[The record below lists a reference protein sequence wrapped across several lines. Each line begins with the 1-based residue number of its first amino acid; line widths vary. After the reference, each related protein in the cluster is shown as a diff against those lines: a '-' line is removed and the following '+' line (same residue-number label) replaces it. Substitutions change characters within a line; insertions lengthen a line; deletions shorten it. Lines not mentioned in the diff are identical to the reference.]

1 MSELHCLF
9 CGVVVRGRRE
19 HVLPSW
25 FLKRHNGQGPFT
37 TEVDGL
43 PVAYASGVVER
54 DHLARLMLPVCGKRE
69 EQAGGQDCNG
79 WLNTVFE
86 QPAKVRVRTALDA
99 LEPIH
104 GPAARA
110 FVRWAV
116 KTLLLA
122 AHPDAVNSAPPERDR
137 SAWEFPDDWLPGLR
151 TTRELPADLS
161 LWLGI
166 IDPSADEEPRV
177 PDEQLL
183 LPRIHH
189 PHAAGGPGQATNF
202 GFGLPDGR
210 MAQFQLLSHPLM
222 DIDHPAEEAGLVM
235 KLWPQTPD
243 RLDISVLPVLS
254 REDGRRIART
264 FVRGGPLIGL
274 MPGQTR
280 LLEGLLSRR
289 IRIQRVPAPSQGR
302 A

>member
-9 CGVVVRGRRE
+9 CGVAVRGRRE

-37 TEVDGL
+37 TEVNGE

-54 DHLARLMLPVCGKRE
+54 DHLARLMLPVCGKGE
-69 EQAGGQDCNG
+69 EPAGGRDCNG
-79 WLNTVFE
+79 WLNTAFE
-86 QPAKVRVRTALDA
+86 QPAKIPVRATLDD
-99 LEPIH
+99 LKPID
-104 GPAARA
+104 GPAVRA

-122 AHPDAVNSAPPERDR
+122 SHPDAERSEPPQRDR

-151 TTRELPADLS
+151 TTGDLPADLS

-166 IDPSADEEPRV
+166 IDPSADEESRA
-177 PDEQLL
+177 PDEQFL

-189 PHAAGGPGQATNF
+189 PHAAGGPGQATNL

-210 MAQFQLLSHPLM
+210 MAQFQLLSHPVM
-222 DIDHPAEEAGLVM
+222 EIGHPADEAGLVVQ
-235 KLWPQTPD
+235 LWPLPPN
-243 RLDISVLPVLS
+243 RLDINALPILS
-254 REDGRRIART
+254 GEDSRRIART
-264 FVRGGPLIGL
+264 FVRGGTSIGL

-280 LLEGLLSRR
+280 LPEGLLSPR
-289 IRIQRVPAPSQGR
+289 IRIRPVVSQNR
-302 A
+302 T

>member
-1 MSELHCLF
+1 
-9 CGVVVRGRRE
+9 
-19 HVLPSW
+19 
-25 FLKRHNGQGPFT
+25 
-37 TEVDGL
+37 
-43 PVAYASGVVER
+43 
-54 DHLARLMLPVCGKRE
+54 MLPVCGKRE

-86 QPAKVRVRTALDA
+86 QSAKIPVRTALDA

-104 GPAARA
+104 GPAVRA

-122 AHPDAVNSAPPERDR
+122 AHPSAVNSAPPQRDR
-137 SAWEFPDDWLPGLR
+137 SAWEFPDDWPPSLR

-161 LWLGI
+161 LWLGT
-166 IDPSADEEPRV
+166 IDPSAGEEPRV

-189 PHAAGGPGQATNF
+189 PHAAGGPGQATNL

-235 KLWPQTPD
+235 KLWPQLPD
-243 RLDISVLPVLS
+243 RLDINALPALT
-254 REDGRRIART
+254 REDGLRIGRT

-280 LLEGLLSRR
+280 LLEGLLSPC
-289 IRIQRVPAPSQGR
+289 IRIQLVPAPSRGR